1 MTQTLSRKLQLLKS
15 TITFDTY
22 VCIQKYQFIMETNIC
37 NCTFLLRH
45 SLPTG
50 NKILPFLDFSI
61 LSHITMK
68 RKAMQTCPSKNLS
81 HIYME
86 YGEISDL
93 VHMCTDM
100 EARTQLCLCIII
112 SCYLNFVNIPII
124 STSNHQ

>member
-1 MTQTLSRKLQLLKS
+1 MTQTLSRKLQLLKR
-15 TITFDTY
+15 TITFGTY
-22 VCIQKYQFIMETNIC
+22 VCIQIYQFVMETKA
-37 NCTFLLRH
+37 FLLRH
-45 SLPTG
+45 PLTTG
-50 NKILPFLDFSI
+50 NTILPFLDFSI

-112 SCYLNFVNIPII
+112 SCYLNFFNIPII